1 LGAAGTATDA
11 GIAVKFTQRDGRTG
25 ACSSTGTWS
34 GSPYTVQLL
43 ENTKASQPWR
53 RAASSTAAVPA
64 MLFRQY
70 FSGLVTLS
78 PTALK
83 AAKCTMPAK
92 GPACVKTR
100 SSSSGEVQ
108 SPSHRAM
115 GRPRMVSMPATAFL
129 LEKMELPATAKE
141 TRKTLAEVDKT
152 RQLLFLVQDG
162 VTTHVLNTS
171 TGDDRE
177 YTEPDSN
184 TPGVMITDTSVTPV
198 GTFRINRERP
208 DGWWIGDLG
217 QIYRPKYFIG
227 GVAIHGSLSVPAYPA
242 SHGCVRVSVAAMD
255 MIWEQDIL
263 PRGTTVVVYGEIS

>member
-1 LGAAGTATDA
+1 M
-11 GIAVKFTQRDGRTG
+11 
-25 ACSSTGTWS
+25 
-34 GSPYTVQLL
+34 
-43 ENTKASQPWR
+43 ASQKKLLQLGFWLHSADGTFDDTTR
-53 RAASSTAAVPA
+53 QAVMAFQKYYQLRATGSINT
-64 MLFRQY
+64 
-70 FSGLVTLS
+70 
-78 PTALK
+78 
-83 AAKCTMPAK
+83 
-92 GPACVKTR
+92 
-100 SSSSGEVQ
+100 
-108 SPSHRAM
+108 
-115 GRPRMVSMPATAFL
+115 ATAFL
-129 LEKMELPATAKE
+129 LERMELPATAIENK
-141 TRKTLAEVDKT
+141 KTLAEVDKT

-184 TPGVMITDTSVTPV
+184 SPGVMITDTAITPV

-217 QIYRPKYFIG
+217 QIYRPKYFVG

-255 MIWEQDIL
+255 MIWEQQIL

>member
-1 LGAAGTATDA
+1 M
-11 GIAVKFTQRDGRTG
+11 
-25 ACSSTGTWS
+25 
-34 GSPYTVQLL
+34 
-43 ENTKASQPWR
+43 ASQKKLLQLGFWLH
-53 RAASSTAAVPA
+53 SSDGTFDDTTRQAVMA
-64 MLFRQY
+64 FQKYYQLR
-70 FSGLVTLS
+70 
-78 PTALK
+78 PTGSIS
-83 AAKCTMPAK
+83 T
-92 GPACVKTR
+92 
-100 SSSSGEVQ
+100 
-108 SPSHRAM
+108 
-115 GRPRMVSMPATAFL
+115 ATAFL
-129 LEKMELPATAKE
+129 LERMEIPATAIE
-141 TRKTLAEVDKT
+141 NRKTLAEVDKT

-184 TPGVMITDTSVTPV
+184 TPGVMITDTAITPV

-255 MIWEQDIL
+255 MIWEQEIL

>member
-1 LGAAGTATDA
+1 M
-11 GIAVKFTQRDGRTG
+11 
-25 ACSSTGTWS
+25 
-34 GSPYTVQLL
+34 
-43 ENTKASQPWR
+43 ASQKKLLQLGFWLH
-53 RAASSTAAVPA
+53 SSDGTFDDTTRQAVMA
-64 MLFRQY
+64 FQKYYQLR
-70 FSGLVTLS
+70 
-78 PTALK
+78 PTGSIS
-83 AAKCTMPAK
+83 T
-92 GPACVKTR
+92 
-100 SSSSGEVQ
+100 
-108 SPSHRAM
+108 
-115 GRPRMVSMPATAFL
+115 ATAFL
-129 LEKMELPATAKE
+129 LERMEIPATAIE
-141 TRKTLAEVDKT
+141 NRKTLAEVDKT

-184 TPGVMITDTSVTPV
+184 TPGVMITDTAITPV